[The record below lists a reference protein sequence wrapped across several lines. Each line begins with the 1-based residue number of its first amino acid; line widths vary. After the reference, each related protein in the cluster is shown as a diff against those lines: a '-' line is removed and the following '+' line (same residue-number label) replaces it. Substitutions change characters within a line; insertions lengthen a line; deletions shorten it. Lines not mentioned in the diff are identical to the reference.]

1 MKINRKD
8 DGAGAAVCH
17 PDTLATN
24 QSGAEMIAYLY
35 LISFSLCFI
44 LFYPFRFIPV

>member
-1 MKINRKD
+1 MMINRKD

-17 PDTLATN
+17 QDTLATI

-35 LISFSLCFI
+35 LVSFSLCFI